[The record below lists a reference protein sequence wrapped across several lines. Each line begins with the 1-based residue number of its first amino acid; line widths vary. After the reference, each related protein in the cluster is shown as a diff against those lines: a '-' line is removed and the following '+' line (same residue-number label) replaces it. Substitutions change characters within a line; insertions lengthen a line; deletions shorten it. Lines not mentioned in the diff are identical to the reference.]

1 MSNDTPKLLSAEG
14 TPLKTPVEL
23 DEQTCF
29 ESYTKLAARLTNLR
43 TILQEPEVIQP
54 GEAKAWAEDVRS
66 VVEDFVVLT
75 EETRKHVL
83 RRLNKESQNAQTPLP

>member
-1 MSNDTPKLLSAEG
+1 MSENSPSLLGSDG
-14 TPLKTPVEL
+14 VPLKTPVEL
-23 DEQTCF
+23 DEQECF
-29 ESYTKLAARLTNLR
+29 NSFTKLAARITNLR

-66 VVEDFVVLT
+66 IVQDFITLT

-83 RRLNKESQNAQTPLP
+83 RRKAKEVPNG